1 MSSVDVRIEKLQNE
15 KRMLEQDVMKIKA
28 LEKKNEYL
36 NESKRLGHRLKDT
49 ERQLS

>member
-28 LEKKNEYL
+28 LE
-36 NESKRLGHRLKDT
+36 
-49 ERQLS
+49 